1 MSNGFHVSTAD
12 GLTHTVLGNLAELSN
27 DIFWMYDNHNKT
39 RIWFASKENR
49 LKYQIPDTVSFGI
62 PEDYEA
68 FIHTLDTTR
77 FERRLSHEGA
87 DHKQYLIEE
96 KIKITR
102 GTDQRATQIL
112 GVWRDITAD
121 ADRHETILP
130 NERDTNSS
138 QHQLLLTEELN
149 QTHQQLLANYHQL
162 LEREH
167 LLSLT
172 QRLTKIGSWEY
183 EYSSQKF
190 QWSEEMYNIFGVDK
204 NTDIQDFDFHL
215 ALYEENSKELI
226 THVYQQLIAGITKN
240 FDVTV
245 QIITPLGYKK
255 WLRVVGE
262 SLENQKYSERAVGVT
277 YDITY
282 FKESEARLK
291 ASKEG
296 FSKAFNNNP
305 DPMMII
311 RKSDM
316 VIMNANKKVI
326 PVLEYTPN
334 ELIGR
339 NILEAGL
346 FTSPT
351 EWLPEISGD
360 DDYKEFEAVWYKKSG
375 IRINALIS
383 GSVAEIQGEQNY
395 IVVIK
400 DITERKEAEE
410 KLRRSEANIKA
421 TINNTSVMVWSVDR
435 DLRYVMM
442 NNPFLDYVKTNYG
455 FSMEPGMLISP
466 ETGDANALALHR
478 SWEEYYKRALSG
490 ETFNVTEERCGL
502 ILAYSFN
509 PIIENN
515 KLIGVSIFAEDV
527 TQKIAQQNELAAAR
541 QALAEYKLMALRSA
555 MNPHFIFNAL
565 NSIQYFI
572 TERDRANA
580 INYLSTFSKLIRG
593 ILNNSKSNAIRLH
606 EELTLLK
613 HYINLELLRF
623 ENKFEFILDIE
634 DDLDIYSLEI
644 QPLIIQPFV
653 ENAIIHGLYNSYSKG
668 ILRISIRKQNPGTL
682 FVIIE
687 DNGIGREAARKLRE
701 KNFPSHTSVGI
712 SITEERLRIMSKDLP
727 IHIEDLVDENGVA
740 AGTRVTLSLTL

>member
-334 ELIGR
+334 ELISR

-515 KLIGVSIFAEDV
+515 KLIGVSVFAEDV

>member
-12 GLTHTVLGNLAELSN
+12 GLTHTVLSNLAELSN

-49 LKYQIPDTVSFGI
+49 LKYQLPDTVSFGI

-68 FIHTLDTTR
+68 FIHTPDTTR

-102 GTDQRATQIL
+102 DTDQRATQIL

-183 EYSSQKF
+183 EYTSQKF

-515 KLIGVSIFAEDV
+515 KLIGVSVFAEDV

-682 FVIIE
+682 LVIIE

-727 IHIEDLVDENGVA
+727 IHIEDLVDKNGVA

>member
-96 KIKITR
+96 KIKINR

-121 ADRHETILP
+121 ADRHETIVP

-515 KLIGVSIFAEDV
+515 KLIGVSVFAEDV